1 MQKNWRVLV
10 VLVTLLVS
18 AASGFADDSQHLAL
32 TQQDK
37 VEAFDFVT
45 GRGYQV
51 GTATGVVS
59 GTTFV
64 DFQFFPTGPPDGDV
78 LPIAFS
84 NKVIITDFDGDQL
97 FFDNE
102 GTGSFHLGVPGA
114 DFRGS
119 GGPLQGTYVITG
131 GTGKF
136 SEWEVGKTYDYRAIA
151 TNPPIAGALGTV
163 RVRVSTK
170 SK

>member
-1 MQKNWRVLV
+1 MQKNWRVMFV
-10 VLVTLLVS
+10 VIAMLAS
-18 AASGFADDSQHLAL
+18 AASAFAADPQHLVM

-37 VEAFDFVT
+37 VEAFDLLT

-51 GTATGVVS
+51 GTATGVIS

-64 DFQFFPTGPPDGDV
+64 DFQFVPTGPPDGDT

-84 NKVIITDFDGDQL
+84 NKVIITDIDGDQL

-119 GGPLQGTYVITG
+119 GGPLRGTYVVTG

-136 SEWEVGKTYDYRAIA
+136 SEWEVGKTYSYRAIA
-151 TNPPIAGALGTV
+151 TNPPVPGALGTV
-163 RVRVSTK
+163 RVQVSTK

>member
-1 MQKNWRVLV
+1 MQKNWRVMFV
-10 VLVTLLVS
+10 VIAMLAS
-18 AASGFADDSQHLAL
+18 AASAFAADSQHLVM

-37 VEAFDFVT
+37 VEAFNLVT

-51 GTATGVVS
+51 GTATGVIS

-64 DFQFFPTGPPDGDV
+64 DFQFVPTGPPDGDT

-84 NKVIITDFDGDQL
+84 NKVIITDIDGDQL

-119 GGPLQGTYVITG
+119 GGPLRGTYVVTG

-136 SEWEVGKTYDYRAIA
+136 SDWEVGKTYSYRAIA

-163 RVRVSTK
+163 RVQVSTK

>member
-1 MQKNWRVLV
+1 MQKNWRVMV
-10 VLVTLLVS
+10 VLIALLAS
-18 AASGFADDSQHLAL
+18 AASGFAADSQHLVM

-37 VEAFDFVT
+37 VEAFDLAT

-51 GTATGVVS
+51 GTATGVIS
-59 GTTFV
+59 GTSFV
-64 DFQFFPTGPPDGDV
+64 DFQFVPTGPPDGDV

-84 NKVIITDFDGDQL
+84 NKVIITDIDGDQL

-102 GTGSFHLGVPGA
+102 GTGSFHLGIPGA
-114 DFRGS
+114 GFRGS
-119 GGPLQGTYVITG
+119 GGPLQGTYVVTG

-136 SEWEVGKTYDYRAIA
+136 SDWEVGKTYSYRAIA
-151 TNPPIAGALGTV
+151 TNPPVAGALGTV
-163 RVRVSTK
+163 RVQVSTK